1 LSPINQLGRS
11 EHNFDADEPKTV
23 MTETAKIIEPAG
35 VLDSNRGNQLRQEIS
50 TALASGAKNILVDL
64 QQVSFMDSSGLGA
77 LVSSLK
83 TARSAGA
90 EFYVCSVAD
99 QVQMLFEMTHMN
111 RVFQILADQ
120 NEFRAKFQV
129 ND

>member
-1 LSPINQLGRS
+1 
-11 EHNFDADEPKTV
+11 

-50 TALASGAKNILVDL
+50 TAVASGAKNILVDL